1 MQVCYLSRV
10 LAAYIIDT
18 TGNRLP
24 EEVSFLDVDD
34 FWFRRITVCYC
45 GGFPNP
51 PHPAGVLDVSPIN
64 IPAIVLFRQYENRRD
79 ALLATDTCYETQNHF
94 ASRVTPS
101 DPALSRI
108 HVTPGHPIVIPLG
121 LTFHLR
127 PKRQLALPSGT
138 KSLCFSATG
147 PDLSAAVWEGQTFFR
162 S

>member
-1 MQVCYLSRV
+1 MWWTWVIGKLRSGIGFS
-10 LAAYIIDT
+10 LAID
-18 TGNRLP
+18 
-24 EEVSFLDVDD
+24 DV
-34 FWFRRITVCYC
+34 
-45 GGFPNP
+45 
-51 PHPAGVLDVSPIN
+51 
-64 IPAIVLFRQYENRRD
+64 
-79 ALLATDTCYETQNHF
+79 TDKACYETQNHF

-108 HVTPGHPIVIPLG
+108 HVTPDHPIVIPLG